1 MTEHPETAPHVQQG
15 VSRMSSALQAAVLA
29 IRWERLWRVL
39 WAPVGVVLLFVGV
52 ALTDVLPSLP
62 DPIHGMALA
71 LIAVLFGFSLKGLTQ
86 AFAPVSGAEA
96 ARRVEAASGLRHRPL
111 TVLFDTP
118 AQDKLSADGKL
129 LWRTHI
135 ERALQQ
141 TQSLSYPSP
150 QPGVAGIDRYGL
162 RFVPVLVLF
171 VGLLMGSADPLS
183 RIERALSPIGQTGAG
198 DALAMDLWITPPSYT
213 GLAPSVFNGLGWPKP
228 VAGKASVDAGEP
240 KAPGDAR
247 PTLIVPV
254 GSQILVHATDA
265 QHPPSL
271 GLGVKAFPLQRLG
284 DNASTS
290 YKLEMG
296 VTADVAGA
304 GTLKLSV
311 GNSVLAEWP
320 VVIAPDAPPK
330 IEFERAPSRQRD
342 TQLEVVYLASDD
354 YGVRSVDMTI
364 RRPNGMPVPGGDAE
378 IRIEV
383 PLSGDRR
390 DMRATHLRDLSAHPW
405 AGLPVQVKL
414 IAEDTA
420 GQTADTGSVE
430 VVLPERIF
438 NHPIARQLAEARK
451 ILNDADLTLMEVVAN
466 NLHELS
472 LAPMRFYDDIVAFLA
487 IRGASARLGYADSTD
502 VVPGV
507 QKLLW
512 ETALRIED
520 GEFALAEADLMR
532 LQEEAMQALRDGK
545 IGEELDKV
553 MRELQ
558 EAMNRYMEALAERLQ
573 EMGLDDL
580 PQMADQPQMQT
591 QDIQEMLDQIK
602 EMAQTGN
609 RDAAEQMLA
618 QMQQMLERLRQGLK
632 MQDANP
638 AMAEA
643 KKLMDG
649 LRSLTQ
655 DQQDLLDRTFQ
666 EGIGRQAQRPR
677 PGQQGQ
683 QQQGQQQQGQQ
694 QQGQQQ
700 QGQQGQQGERGQ
712 QGEQGQQQAGENGAP
727 TPAEQD
733 ELRKRL
739 GELMMQMDELMG
751 QIPDNLGRAEQ
762 QMEQSGNNL
771 GKGELADSARNQTQA
786 LEELRSATSKMSQML
801 SQQFGQQ
808 MGIAS
813 GNRPMPGQEGRFD
826 PFGRRNTN
834 ENGQGAAVEDSDVS
848 VPNRSEMRRA
858 REILDELRKRSGERT
873 RPRFE
878 LDYIDRLLDI
888 F

>member
-1 MTEHPETAPHVQQG
+1 MTEHPETTPHVQQG

-62 DPIHGMALA
+62 DPVHGMALA
-71 LIAVLFGFSLKGLTQ
+71 LIAVLFGFSLKGLTL

-118 AQDKLSADGKL
+118 AQEKLSAGGKL

-171 VGLLMGSADPLS
+171 VGVLMGSADPLS

-198 DALAMDLWITPPSYT
+198 NALAMDLWITPPSYT
-213 GLAPSVFNGLGWPKP
+213 GLAPSVFNGIGKP
-228 VAGKASVDAGEP
+228 QSQAAEKAVAGADAP
-240 KAPGDAR
+240 QAPDAVR

-254 GSQILVHATDA
+254 GSQLLVHATDA
-265 QHPPSL
+265 QYPPSL
-271 GLGVKAFPLQRLG
+271 SLGPKAFPLQRLG
-284 DNASTS
+284 DDASTS

-296 VTADVAGA
+296 VTDDVAGA

-320 VVIAPDAPPK
+320 VVIAPDAAPK

-354 YGVRSVDMTI
+354 YGIKTVDMTI
-364 RRPNGMPVPGGDAE
+364 RRPNGKPVPGGEDE
-378 IRIEV
+378 IRLEV

-420 GQTADTGSVE
+420 GQIADTGSVE

-438 NHPIARQLAEARK
+438 NHPVARQLAEARK

-472 LAPMRFYDDIVAFLA
+472 LTPMRFYDDIVAFMA

-545 IGEELDKV
+545 IGEELDQV

-558 EAMNRYMEALAERLQ
+558 EAMNRYMEALADRLQ

-609 RDAAEQMLA
+609 REAAEQMLA

-655 DQQDLLDRTFQ
+655 DQQNLLDRTFQ

-677 PGQQGQ
+677 LGQ
-683 QQQGQQQQGQQ
+683 QQQGQQQQGQR
-694 QQGQQQ
+694 
-700 QGQQGQQGERGQ
+700 GQQGQQGE
-712 QGEQGQQQAGENGAP
+712 QGEQGEQQAGENGAP
-727 TPAEQD
+727 TSAEQE

-801 SQQFGQQ
+801 AQQFGQQ